1 MAEEK
6 EEQTLEE
13 IIEDQARELNEMRQD
28 LNVLA
33 SAFKQ
38 MSSQT
43 TKFVNGMN
51 KDMLKAQQD
60 ITKCLV
66 ELDSKQKKSASSDYM
81 GLLLSDDLKER
92 ERQIIDQVKQIVN
105 LQSKQTTEPKRKK
118 FLGIF

>member
-1 MAEEK
+1 MTEEEK
-6 EEQTLEE
+6 EETLEE
-13 IIEDQARELNEMRQD
+13 VMAIRQD

-38 MSSQT
+38 MQKEI

-51 KDMLKAQQD
+51 KDMIKAQGD
-60 ITKCLV
+60 ITKCLT
-66 ELDSKQKKSASSDYM
+66 ELAQNQKNSETNDYL

-92 ERQIIDQVKQIVN
+92 EIQLIEQVKQIVDM
-105 LQSKQTTEPKRKK
+105 QSKQTEQPKRKK

>member
-1 MAEEK
+1 MAEENTEK
-6 EEQTLEE
+6 TLEE
-13 IIEDQARELNEMRQD
+13 LIAEQTQEIFELQQD
-28 LNVLA
+28 LNILA
-33 SAFKQ
+33 TALKKVNKEI
-38 MSSQT
+38 

-66 ELDSKQKKSASSDYM
+66 ELDQNQKNSISNDYL

-92 ERQIIDQVKQIVN
+92 ERQIIDQVKQIVD
-105 LQSKQTTEPKRKK
+105 LQSKQTAEPKRKK

>member
-1 MAEEK
+1 MVEEK

-92 ERQIIDQVKQIVN
+92 ERQIIDQVKQIVD

>member
-92 ERQIIDQVKQIVN
+92 ERQIIDQVKQIVD